1 MARSIEEIHADR
13 KALEEEEKK
22 AIKEHK
28 RDAIKKVKE
37 LILQYKITKG
47 DIRGKA
53 VKQLG
58 L

>member
-1 MARSIEEIHADR
+1 MARTLEEIHADR

-28 RDAIKKVKE
+28 RNAIKQVKH

-47 DIRGKA
+47 DIRGAA